1 MRARAVILTAGM
13 VASSLASRTADADP
27 AAVPKDSDLA
37 RLQGRWTARA
47 GARRQI
53 RVALHVPGCHVDA
66 AITTPQGLC
75 VKLRGEVKLDDSTG
89 PRRVDWIKFTGA
101 DQQEFPPIAG
111 IYKLDGNHF
120 TVCTG
125 GMNGARPS
133 AFRSGDGVL
142 TEVVV
147 FQREQAAASKSN

>member
-1 MRARAVILTAGM
+1 MVIVTAAM
-13 VASSLASRTADADP
+13 VASSLTWRTAQADP
-27 AAVPKDSDLA
+27 ATIAKNSDLG

-53 RVALHVPGCHVDA
+53 RVALLVHGHQVDA
-66 AITTPQGLC
+66 TITTPQGLC
-75 VKLRGEVKLDDSTG
+75 IKLRGEVNLDDSTA
-89 PRRVDWIKFTGA
+89 PRHIDWIKFTGA

-111 IYKLDGNHF
+111 IYKLNGDHF
-120 TVCTG
+120 TVCNG

-133 AFRSGDGVL
+133 AFKSGDGVL

-147 FQREQAAASKSN
+147 FQREQAQASQSN